1 MKPVIVTANLIV
13 GKDGSTSISGSSTPL
28 STQEDRERFQTLRLK
43 NDLILIGGNTA
54 RREPY
59 KKTPIPLYILTHTKV
74 RLQPKNQ
81 LAKQFSLSA
90 KELISEIGS
99 KFESGK
105 EVINLLVEAGP
116 SLLTQMI
123 SDSLIDQFY
132 LTINLELTGD
142 NQISISDLTRS
153 FELVE
158 NEIVGSCE
166 FRLYKKLAKWNKCN
180 TSDRKGYSKV
190 LNLV

>member
-28 STQEDRERFQTLRLK
+28 STQEDRERFQALRLK

-81 LAKQFSLSA
+81 LAKQFSLSI
-90 KELISEIGS
+90 KEMISEIGS
-99 KFESGK
+99 KFEGGK

-158 NEIVGSCE
+158 SEIVGSCE
-166 FRLYKKLAKWNKCN
+166 FRLYKKLAK
-180 TSDRKGYSKV
+180 
-190 LNLV
+190 

>member
-28 STQEDRERFQTLRLK
+28 STQEDRERFQALRLK

-59 KKTPIPLYILTHTKV
+59 KRTPIPLYILTHTKV

-90 KELISEIGS
+90 KEMIAEICT
-99 KFESGK
+99 KFENGK

-123 SDSLIDQFY
+123 SDSLIDLFY
-132 LTINLELTGD
+132 LTVNLELTGD
-142 NQISISDLTRS
+142 NQISISDLTSS

-158 NEIVGSCE
+158 SEIVGSCE
-166 FRLYKKLAKWNKCN
+166 FRVYKKLAK
-180 TSDRKGYSKV
+180 
-190 LNLV
+190 

>member
-28 STQEDRERFQTLRLK
+28 STQEDRERFQALRLK

-59 KKTPIPLYILTHTKV
+59 KRTPIPLYILTHTKV

-90 KELISEIGS
+90 KEMIAEICT
-99 KFESGK
+99 KFENGK

-123 SDSLIDQFY
+123 SDSLIDLFY
-132 LTINLELTGD
+132 LTVNLELTGD
-142 NQISISDLTRS
+142 NQISISDLTSS

-158 NEIVGSCE
+158 SEIVGSCE
-166 FRLYKKLAKWNKCN
+166 FRIYKKLAK
-180 TSDRKGYSKV
+180 
-190 LNLV
+190 

>member
-59 KKTPIPLYILTHTKV
+59 KRTPIPLYILTHTKV

-142 NQISISDLTRS
+142 NQISIVDLTRS

-158 NEIVGSCE
+158 SEIVGSCE
-166 FRLYKKLAKWNKCN
+166 FRLYKKLAK
-180 TSDRKGYSKV
+180 
-190 LNLV
+190 

>member
-28 STQEDRERFQTLRLK
+28 STQEDRERFQALRLK

-59 KKTPIPLYILTHTKV
+59 KRTPIPLYILTHTKV

-90 KELISEIGS
+90 KEMIAEICT
-99 KFESGK
+99 KFENGK
-105 EVINLLVEAGP
+105 EVIAVLVEAGP

-123 SDSLIDQFY
+123 ADSLIDQFY
-132 LTINLELTGD
+132 LTVNLDLTGD
-142 NQISISDLTRS
+142 NQISISDLTSS

-158 NEIVGSCE
+158 SEIVGSCE
-166 FRLYKKLAKWNKCN
+166 FRVYKKLAK
-180 TSDRKGYSKV
+180 
-190 LNLV
+190 

>member
-1 MKPVIVTANLIV
+1 
-13 GKDGSTSISGSSTPL
+13 
-28 STQEDRERFQTLRLK
+28 
-43 NDLILIGGNTA
+43 LILIGGNTA

-59 KKTPIPLYILTHTKV
+59 KRTPTPLYILTHTKV
-74 RLQPKNQ
+74 RLKPKNQ

-123 SDSLIDQFY
+123 SDSLVDQFY

-158 NEIVGSCE
+158 SEIVGSCE
-166 FRLYKKLAKWNKCN
+166 FRVYKKLAK
-180 TSDRKGYSKV
+180 
-190 LNLV
+190 

>member
-13 GKDGSTSISGSSTPL
+13 GKDGSTSKSGSSTPL
-28 STQEDRERFQTLRLK
+28 STQEDRDRFNALRLK

-59 KKTPIPLYILTHTKV
+59 KRTPIPLYILTHTKV

-90 KELISEIGS
+90 KEMIGEIGN

-105 EVINLLVEAGP
+105 EGINLLVEAGP

-123 SDSLIDQFY
+123 SDSLIDQLY
-132 LTINLELTGD
+132 LTVNLDQTGD
-142 NQISISDLTRS
+142 NQISILDLTSS
-153 FELVE
+153 FKLVE
-158 NEIVGSCE
+158 SEIVGSCE
-166 FRLYKKLAKWNKCN
+166 FRIYKKLAK
-180 TSDRKGYSKV
+180 
-190 LNLV
+190 

>member
-13 GKDGSTSISGSSTPL
+13 GHDGSTSISGSSTPL
-28 STQEDRERFQTLRLK
+28 STQEDRNRFNALRLK
-43 NDLILIGGNTA
+43 NDVILIGGNTA

-59 KKTPIPLYILTHTKV
+59 KRTPIPLYILTHTKV

-90 KELISEIGS
+90 KEMISEIGTTF
-99 KFESGK
+99 KNDK

-123 SDSLIDQFY
+123 LDSLIDQLY
-132 LTINLELTGD
+132 LTVNLELTGD
-142 NQISISDLTRS
+142 NQISISDLTSS
-153 FELVE
+153 FELVDS
-158 NEIVGSCE
+158 EIVGSCE
-166 FRLYKKLAKWNKCN
+166 FRVYKKLAK
-180 TSDRKGYSKV
+180 
-190 LNLV
+190 

>member
-28 STQEDRERFQTLRLK
+28 STQEDRERFQALRLK

-81 LAKQFSLSA
+81 LAKQFSLSI
-90 KELISEIGS
+90 KEMISEIGS

-158 NEIVGSCE
+158 SEIVGSCE
-166 FRLYKKLAKWNKCN
+166 FRIYKKLAK
-180 TSDRKGYSKV
+180 
-190 LNLV
+190 

>member
-13 GKDGSTSISGSSTPL
+13 GKDGSTSISGSSTPI
-28 STQEDRERFQTLRLK
+28 STQEDRERFQALRLK

-59 KKTPIPLYILTHTKV
+59 KRTPIPLYILTHTKV

-90 KELISEIGS
+90 KEMIAEICT
-99 KFESGK
+99 KFENGK

-123 SDSLIDQFY
+123 SDSLIDQLY
-132 LTINLELTGD
+132 LTVNLDQTGD

-158 NEIVGSCE
+158 SEIVGSCE
-166 FRLYKKLAKWNKCN
+166 FRLYKKLAK
-180 TSDRKGYSKV
+180 
-190 LNLV
+190 

>member
-28 STQEDRERFQTLRLK
+28 STQEDRERFQALRLK

-81 LAKQFSLSA
+81 LAKQFSLSI
-90 KELISEIGS
+90 KEMISEIGN
-99 KFESGK
+99 KFEGGK

-142 NQISISDLTRS
+142 NQISIVDLTRS

-158 NEIVGSCE
+158 SEIVGSCE
-166 FRLYKKLAKWNKCN
+166 FRLYKKLAK
-180 TSDRKGYSKV
+180 
-190 LNLV
+190 

>member
-28 STQEDRERFQTLRLK
+28 STQEDRERFQALRLK

-81 LAKQFSLSA
+81 LAKQFSLSI
-90 KELISEIGS
+90 KEMISEIGN
-99 KFESGK
+99 KFEGGK

-123 SDSLIDQFY
+123 SDSLIDQLY
-132 LTINLELTGD
+132 LTVNLDLTGD
-142 NQISISDLTRS
+142 NQISISDLTCS

-158 NEIVGSCE
+158 SEIVGSCE
-166 FRLYKKLAKWNKCN
+166 FRIYKKLAK
-180 TSDRKGYSKV
+180 
-190 LNLV
+190 

>member
-28 STQEDRERFQTLRLK
+28 STQEDRERFQALRLK

-59 KKTPIPLYILTHTKV
+59 KRTPIPLYILTHTKV

-142 NQISISDLTRS
+142 NQISISDLTCS

-158 NEIVGSCE
+158 SEIVGSCE
-166 FRLYKKLAKWNKCN
+166 FRIYKKLAK
-180 TSDRKGYSKV
+180 
-190 LNLV
+190 

>member
-13 GKDGSTSISGSSTPL
+13 GKDGSTSISGSSIPL
-28 STQEDRERFQTLRLK
+28 STQEDRERFQALRLK

-59 KKTPIPLYILTHTKV
+59 KRTPIPLYILTHTKV

-90 KELISEIGS
+90 KEMMTEIGN
-99 KFESGK
+99 KFESSR

-132 LTINLELTGD
+132 LTVNLDLTGD
-142 NQISISDLTRS
+142 NQIAIADLTSS
-153 FELVE
+153 FELVKS
-158 NEIVGSCE
+158 EIMGSCE
-166 FRLYKKLAKWNKCN
+166 FRIYKKLAK
-180 TSDRKGYSKV
+180 
-190 LNLV
+190 

>member
-28 STQEDRERFQTLRLK
+28 STQEDRERFQALRLK

-81 LAKQFSLSA
+81 LAKQFSLSI
-90 KELISEIGS
+90 KEMISEIGN
-99 KFESGK
+99 KFEGGK

-116 SLLTQMI
+116 GLLTQMI

-142 NQISISDLTRS
+142 NQISISDLTCS

-158 NEIVGSCE
+158 SEIVGCCE
-166 FRLYKKLAKWNKCN
+166 FRVYKKLAK
-180 TSDRKGYSKV
+180 
-190 LNLV
+190 

>member
-13 GKDGSTSISGSSTPL
+13 GKDGSTSISGSSTPI
-28 STQEDRERFQTLRLK
+28 STQEDRERFQALRLK

-59 KKTPIPLYILTHTKV
+59 KRTPIPLYILTHTKV

-90 KELISEIGS
+90 KEMIAEICT
-99 KFESGK
+99 KFENGK

-123 SDSLIDQFY
+123 SDSLIDLFY
-132 LTINLELTGD
+132 LTVNLELTGD

-166 FRLYKKLAKWNKCN
+166 FRIYKKLAK
-180 TSDRKGYSKV
+180 
-190 LNLV
+190 

>member
-28 STQEDRERFQTLRLK
+28 STQEDRERFQALRLK

-81 LAKQFSLSA
+81 LAKQFSLSI
-90 KELISEIGS
+90 KEMISEIGN
-99 KFESGK
+99 KFENGK

-166 FRLYKKLAKWNKCN
+166 FRIYKKLAK
-180 TSDRKGYSKV
+180 
-190 LNLV
+190 

>member
-1 MKPVIVTANLIV
+1 MKPVIVTANLII
-13 GKDGSTSISGSSTPL
+13 GKDGSTSKSGSSTLL
-28 STQEDRERFQTLRLK
+28 STQEDRDRFNALRLK

-59 KKTPIPLYILTHTKV
+59 KRTPIPLYILTHTKV

-90 KELISEIGS
+90 KEMIAEIGN

-105 EVINLLVEAGP
+105 EGINLLVEAGP

-123 SDSLIDQFY
+123 SDSLIDQLY
-132 LTINLELTGD
+132 LTVNLDLTGD
-142 NQISISDLTRS
+142 NQISISDLTSS

-158 NEIVGSCE
+158 SEIVGSCE
-166 FRLYKKLAKWNKCN
+166 FRVYKKLAK
-180 TSDRKGYSKV
+180 
-190 LNLV
+190 

>member
-28 STQEDRERFQTLRLK
+28 STQEDRERFQALRLK

-59 KKTPIPLYILTHTKV
+59 KRTPIPLYILTHTKV

-90 KELISEIGS
+90 KEMISEIGT
-99 KFESGK
+99 KFENGK

-123 SDSLIDQFY
+123 SDSLIDLFY
-132 LTINLELTGD
+132 LTVNLELTGD
-142 NQISISDLTRS
+142 NQISISDLTSS

-158 NEIVGSCE
+158 SEIVGSCE
-166 FRLYKKLAKWNKCN
+166 FRVYKKLAK
-180 TSDRKGYSKV
+180 
-190 LNLV
+190 

>member
-28 STQEDRERFQTLRLK
+28 STQEDRERFQALRLK

-59 KKTPIPLYILTHTKV
+59 KRTPIPLYILTHTKV

-90 KELISEIGS
+90 KEVIAEIGN
-99 KFESGK
+99 KFQSGK

-123 SDSLIDQFY
+123 SDSLIDLFY
-132 LTINLELTGD
+132 LTVNLEITGD

-158 NEIVGSCE
+158 SEIVGSCE
-166 FRLYKKLAKWNKCN
+166 FRIYKKLAK
-180 TSDRKGYSKV
+180 
-190 LNLV
+190 